1 MKAVA
6 AAEPAIDRLN
16 STTAVVD
23 MIKRSRRFNVVW
35 L

>member
-6 AAEPAIDRLN
+6 AAEPAIDRLK
-16 STTAVVD
+16 STAVVE